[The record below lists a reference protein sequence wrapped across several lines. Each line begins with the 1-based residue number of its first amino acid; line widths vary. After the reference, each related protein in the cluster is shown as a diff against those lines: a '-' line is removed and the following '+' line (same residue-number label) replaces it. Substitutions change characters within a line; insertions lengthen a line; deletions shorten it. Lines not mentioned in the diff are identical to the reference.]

1 MCRDV
6 TCDVAGEKMFA
17 DWLNTGITIEYLATE
32 VLELGKAHLIK
43 LKLVLFAFN
52 FKSYLLLTYY

>member
-43 LKLVLFAFN
+43 LKLVFVFAFD
-52 FKSYLLLTYY
+52 FKS

>member
-1 MCRDV
+1 M

-52 FKSYLLLTYY
+52 FKSYLLLKYY